1 MSLMTPFP
9 LGMNALTMDGNTYA
23 LIRSSAGAV
32 DVWSEETDL
41 WYSLDTVRSTLP
53 EKVAS
58 ILALMA
64 SA

>member
-1 MSLMTPFP
+1 
-9 LGMNALTMDGNTYA
+9 MNALTMDGNTYA